1 VIKGAV
7 QSRTRSGAGG
17 LARVLISVIN
27 RKANGGDHPVIAL
40 PEKGFM
46 SGVATVDTNSGNPSK
61 GRSA

>member
-1 VIKGAV
+1 LIAVID
-7 QSRTRSGAGG
+7 RE
-17 LARVLISVIN
+17 
-27 RKANGGDHPVIAL
+27 ANGGDHPVIAL